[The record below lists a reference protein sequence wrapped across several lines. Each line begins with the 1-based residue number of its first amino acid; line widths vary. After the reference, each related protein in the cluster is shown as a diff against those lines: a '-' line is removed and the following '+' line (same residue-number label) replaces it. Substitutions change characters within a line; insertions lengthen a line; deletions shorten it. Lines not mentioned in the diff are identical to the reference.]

1 MDIEHLYREHSVSL
15 FRYALRLTGDA
26 DRAADIVQTAFMRLV
41 ERPPRDEQIRAWL
54 FRVAT
59 NAAFDQKRTFQRH
72 TRLLHAL
79 PAGASTA
86 DEARDPAQAAAQND
100 ERRRVRAAL
109 ERLSRRDQTI
119 LLMRAEGFAQREIAA
134 AVGSSTRAIG
144 ITILRALKKLERQ
157 LRLESLT

>member
-1 MDIEHLYREHSVSL
+1 VDIEQLYREHSVSL
-15 FRYALRLTGDA
+15 FRYSLRLTGDA

-41 ERPPRDEQIRAWL
+41 ERPPREELIRSWL

-59 NAAFDQKRTFQRH
+59 NAAFDQKRAVARH
-72 TRLLHAL
+72 ARLLHVM
-79 PAGASTA
+79 PAGASTGDA
-86 DEARDPAQAAAQND
+86 PRDPAHAATQND

-109 ERLSRRDQTI
+109 ERLSRRDRTI

-144 ITILRALKKLERQ
+144 VTILRALEKLERE
-157 LRLESLT
+157 LRRDSVT